1 MRRQLGKD
9 YAVSFQRLKAPA
21 LLAALAGLLAITIV
35 ALLLIGS
42 AGRSR
47 VDNRLEETFVRETSL
62 GERVVLWEDSLGM
75 VRDFPVLGVGLG
87 CWSEL
92 FPHYHRPPW
101 RSGRFLESHN
111 DYLQLFAETGLVG
124 FALLMWFFFHAV
136 FRPFARIG
144 RLAPAVRATF
154 AALVS
159 GLAVMAV
166 HELFDFNLQIPA
178 NAFLFA
184 LMLGLA
190 NRLALGPDTK
200 KLALPSLRARRFSAA
215 GIGALA
221 LVLGLVA
228 LEQEKVPYPYNM
240 KDPASLDEARDLLL
254 AHPASSFA
262 HLALVN
268 CCGDA
273 APDTARLKQL
283 EIALWLDPSNP
294 FARDAYA
301 GVLLREKRIPEAL
314 RELTTSVFLAPSI
327 YTHSYLAQ
335 RVIPWLSADEQAAVE
350 AGLKRARA
358 FGYSGALEGLA
369 NIYASLGR
377 LEERAK
383 LYEDEA
389 SKQSDGEARARYL
402 IEAAQAYAQGRRPG
416 RAEALFRQ
424 AALAAPS
431 DPRPYHYLAVSIFA
445 PRNDLGSAQAVIN
458 QGIDNGADPFVLSLS
473 LAEAAE
479 KVGDLKSAEAA
490 LGRAV
495 TLQPASLQTRI
506 RLGLLYLGE
515 GKFDRA
521 ALVMRK
527 ATDINPFS
535 ADAFFNLGRAEE
547 GRYQYFAAGQAY
559 TRALELEPG
568 NAAFQKHYREFRRR
582 LRNDS
587 GA

>member
-1 MRRQLGKD
+1 M
-9 YAVSFQRLKAPA
+9 
-21 LLAALAGLLAITIV
+21 
-35 ALLLIGS
+35 LLIGS

-47 VDNRLEETFVRETSL
+47 VDNRLEETLVRETGL
-62 GERVVLWEDSLGM
+62 GERVVLWEDSFGM
-75 VRDFPVLGVGLG
+75 VRDFPILGVGLG

-111 DYLQLFAETGLVG
+111 DYLQLLAETGLVG
-124 FALLMWFFFHAV
+124 FALLGCFFVYAV
-136 FRPFARIG
+136 FRPLARIG
-144 RLAPAVRATF
+144 GLAPAVRATF

-166 HELFDFNLQIPA
+166 HEFFDFNLQIPA
-178 NAFLFA
+178 NAFLFS

-190 NRLALGPDTK
+190 NRLALGRDTQ
-200 KLALPSLRARRFSAA
+200 KLALLSLRARRFAAA
-215 GIGALA
+215 GICALA
-221 LVLGLVA
+221 LVLALVA

-240 KDPASLDEARDLLL
+240 KDPASLDDARNSLL

-268 CCGDA
+268 CCGNA
-273 APDTARLKQL
+273 APDTDRLKQL

-301 GVLLREKRIPEAL
+301 GVLLREKQIPEAL
-314 RELTTSVFLAPSI
+314 RQLTTSVFLAPSI
-327 YTHSYLAQ
+327 YTHAYLAQ
-335 RVIPWLSADEQAAVE
+335 RVIPWLAADEQAAIE
-350 AGLKRARA
+350 EGLKRARA
-358 FGYSGALEGLA
+358 FGYPGAFEGLA
-369 NIYASLGR
+369 SIYSSLR
-377 LEERAK
+377 RFEELAK

-389 SKQSDGEARARYL
+389 YKQSDGEARARYL
-402 IEAAQAYAQGRRPG
+402 IEAGQAYAQGRRPE

-445 PRNDLGSAQAVIN
+445 PRNDLRSAQAVIN
-458 QGIDNGADPFVLSLS
+458 QGIDNGADPFMLSLS

-490 LGRAV
+490 LGNAV
-495 TLQPASLQTRI
+495 TLRPSSFQTRM

-515 GKFDRA
+515 SKFDRA
-521 ALVMRK
+521 ALVIRK
-527 ATDINPFS
+527 ATDINPLS
-535 ADAFFNLGRAEE
+535 ADAFFDLGRAEE
-547 GRYQYFAAGQAY
+547 GRYQYFAAGKAY

-568 NAAFQKHYREFRRR
+568 NAVFQKQYREFRRR
-582 LRNDS
+582 LRNDN